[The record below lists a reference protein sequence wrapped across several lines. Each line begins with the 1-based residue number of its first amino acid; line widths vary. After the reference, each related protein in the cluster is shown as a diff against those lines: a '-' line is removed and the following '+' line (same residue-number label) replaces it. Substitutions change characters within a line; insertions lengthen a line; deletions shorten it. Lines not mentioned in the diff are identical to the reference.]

1 MSNETYVNNY
11 IEILTATVNDAIMK
25 NISMQANAKVTD
37 NVIKEQASLI
47 EQLKTANADLAS
59 NFEKEKETN
68 SQSENTRI
76 QNLEQDNR
84 NYINRITDLQ
94 NDIEQTKHIKNEYD
108 GIKSQVQHMD
118 TFRNELEKT
127 RHELESTRNNYE
139 AQIKLL
145 NVTIENLKTPAKK
158 KADVIKTT
166 ASVVTNSKQEKVEDG
181 GVF

>member
-94 NDIEQTKHIKNEYD
+94 NDIEQTKHIE
-108 GIKSQVQHMD
+108 
-118 TFRNELEKT
+118 
-127 RHELESTRNNYE
+127 
-139 AQIKLL
+139 
-145 NVTIENLKTPAKK
+145 
-158 KADVIKTT
+158 
-166 ASVVTNSKQEKVEDG
+166 
-181 GVF
+181 